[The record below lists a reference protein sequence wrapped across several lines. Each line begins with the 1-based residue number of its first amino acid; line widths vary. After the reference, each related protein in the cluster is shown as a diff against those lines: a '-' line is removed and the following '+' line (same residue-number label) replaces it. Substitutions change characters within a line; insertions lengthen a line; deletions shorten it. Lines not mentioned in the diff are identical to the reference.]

1 MLCCENVLSE
11 RLRDK
16 ILKLLRNMNEV
27 THLEIRNIESS
38 YLRIILTTHAN
49 VNSHS
54 LVPL

>member
-1 MLCCENVLSE
+1 MLSCENVLSE

-38 YLRIILTTHAN
+38 QIVSTHN
-49 VNSHS
+49 PYNTCEC
-54 LVPL
+54 